1 MLAILIQGGGTDCLQ
16 FTSSKHGLEDG
27 GRIDCTLCGSGTHEG
42 VDLIDEQDDVAA
54 SLDFFEHL
62 LEALLEIS
70 SITRTSNK
78 CTKIERVQ
86 LLSLQR
92 LWHVVRCDGL
102 SESLDDGSLAN
113 ARLSDEHGVVL
124 GAARQHLHHALCF
137 AISSDHGIELVLT
150 SQLGEVSTE
159 LIEYQR
165 PRGCFSRGTC
175 AGTGLLCS
183 TRLGRGPWITR
194 EQLNDLLTDSGQVCS
209 ELDEDLR
216 SYAFT
221 LTDEAKQDVL
231 GSDVVMA
238 QLKSLSQR
246 KLENF
251 FGARRKGDVTRG
263 GRPTLANDLFYLLPY
278 CLK

>member
-1 MLAILIQGGGTDCLQ
+1 MLAILIQCGRTDCLQ

-27 GRIDCTLCGSGTHEG
+27 GCIDCALCGTGTNEG
-42 VDLIDEQDDVAA
+42 VDLIDEQDDVSA
-54 SLDFFEHL
+54 SFDFFEHL

-70 SITRTSNK
+70 SITRASNK

-86 LLSLQR
+86 LLSLQG

-113 ARLSDEHGVVL
+113 AGLTHEYGVVL
-124 GAARQHLHHALCF
+124 GAARQHLHHAF
-137 AISSDHGIELVLT
+137 GFSISSDHGIELVLT
-150 SQLGEVSTE
+150 SQLGEVSTK
-159 LIEYQR
+159 LIEHQR
-165 PRGCFSRGTC
+165 PGRGFARGTS
-175 AGTGLLCS
+175 AGTGLFCS
-183 TRLGRGPWITR
+183 AGLGCRPWITR

-209 ELDEDLR
+209 KLDEHL
-216 SYAFT
+216 SSHAFT
-221 LTDEAKQDVL
+221 LADETKQDVL

-238 QLKSLSQR
+238 ELKRLSQR
-246 KLENF
+246 ELENLF
-251 FGARRKGDVTRG
+251 CARRKGDVTRG